1 MKLTGLHL
9 LLTYQCNLECDHCFV
24 WGGQWQEGT
33 MSLPQI
39 RDILQQAKDLGTV
52 SSIYFEGGEPFLYYA
67 TMLKGVQEA
76 ASMGFRV
83 GIVSNGY
90 WAISEEDA
98 LAWLSP
104 FRGLI
109 QDLSISSDIYHWFE
123 KLGGFVKNIEKV
135 AEELEIPIGVIS
147 IAQPEDVNAA
157 AAKGTLPPGESG
169 IMYRGRAAVNLTPKA
184 EKHPW
189 EQFAE
194 CPYENLVEP
203 GRIHLDPLG
212 HLHICQG
219 ISLGSM
225 FETPLSE
232 ICAQYDPES
241 HPIIGPLLKEGPVG
255 LVKRYTLEHEEKYAD
270 ACHLCYAARLAL
282 REKFPEILTP
292 DQMYGVID

>member
-1 MKLTGLHL
+1 
-9 LLTYQCNLECDHCFV
+9 
-24 WGGQWQEGT
+24 

-39 RDILQQAKDLGTV
+39 WDILQQAKDLGTV